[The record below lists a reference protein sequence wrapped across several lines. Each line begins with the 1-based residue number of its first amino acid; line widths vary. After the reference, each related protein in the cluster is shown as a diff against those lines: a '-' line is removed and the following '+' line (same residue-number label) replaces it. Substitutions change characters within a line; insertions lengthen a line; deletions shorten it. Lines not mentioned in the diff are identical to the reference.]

1 MPNNNLYNFQNPF
14 NNDEVFKN
22 ISEAMKKFSEALQSM
37 GNINFKVPLIKF
49 APIYSASILNQ
60 EVFKSLNLI
69 SESFKGISS
78 TLSEF
83 SGVMQNQQE
92 LYRKMLSQ
100 INLNFSYPLS
110 ETSSSEFINTAN
122 EVITELEE
130 NPIIEANIE
139 QKFDITEVQ
148 SNKLTWDKVMNIIM
162 FIIALLSFLQQSLP
176 DKHEQQMENLVQQ
189 ENLHLS
195 SIESKLQKLVDIQN
209 RELDKLINNPTDT
222 DHVIRNPVHD
232 VQNSSDT
239 MSFNDYC
246 DD

>member
-100 INLNFSYPLS
+100 INLNFSYPLT

>member
-37 GNINFKVPLIKF
+37 GNTNFKVPLINF
-49 APIYSASILNQ
+49 APIYSASILNE

-69 SESFKGISS
+69 SESFKEISY
-78 TLSEF
+78 TLSQF
-83 SGVMQNQQE
+83 SGAMKNQQE
-92 LYRKMLSQ
+92 LCNKMFSQ
-100 INLNFSYPLS
+100 INLNLSAPFSELS
-110 ETSSSEFINTAN
+110 SLEFINTAN

-130 NPIIEANIE
+130 NPIIEANME
-139 QKFDITEVQ
+139 QKVDITEVQ
-148 SNKLTWDKVMNIIM
+148 SNQLTWVKVMNIIM
-162 FIIALLSFLQQSLP
+162 FIIALLSYLQQSLP

-209 RELDKLINNPTDT
+209 KELDKLINDSTNA
-222 DHVIRNPVHD
+222 DHVPRNFVNE
-232 VQNSSDT
+232 VQNSSDA
-239 MSFNDYC
+239 MGLNDYG